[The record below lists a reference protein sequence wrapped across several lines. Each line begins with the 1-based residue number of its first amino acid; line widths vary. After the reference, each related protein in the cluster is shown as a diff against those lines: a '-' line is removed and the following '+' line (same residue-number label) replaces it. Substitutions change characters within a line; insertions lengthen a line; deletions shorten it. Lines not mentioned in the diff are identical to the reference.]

1 MTEPLRARI
10 RANEPTIGTFLNLGS
25 VLAAEVCALAG
36 FDWLVV
42 DLEHGG
48 GGEESLV
55 GQILAAGIH
64 HVPVVTR
71 VESSERIRTG
81 RVLDLGAAGVM
92 FPRLDSAEEVSQAIR
107 HLRYPPDG
115 HRGVATYNRACGFGQ
130 RPEALQTANENVVGI
145 VQIESAS
152 ALSEVESIAQIPGVD
167 VLFLGPAD
175 LSHSLGVPGRL
186 QSPEFRS
193 ALARVVSAAQAAGI
207 SAGILAPDRER
218 ATAYLDLGFTF
229 LAVASDSALLGISA
243 RAAAHPIPAGRGR
256 PRSEA
261 VSTR

>member
-1 MTEPLRARI
+1 MHLRARI
-10 RANEPTIGTFLNLGS
+10 RSSEPTIGTFMNLGS

-64 HVPVVTR
+64 QVPVITR
-71 VESSERIRTG
+71 VESAERIRAG

-92 FPRLDSAEEVSQAIR
+92 FPRLDSAEEVAGAIR

-130 RPEALQTANENVVGI
+130 RTEALETANQHVVGI
-145 VQIESAS
+145 VQIESAA
-152 ALSEVESIAQIPGVD
+152 ALAEVEEIAQIPGVD

-186 QSPEFRS
+186 DAPVFRA
-193 ALARVVSAAQAAGI
+193 ALARVAAAARSAGI

-218 ATAYLDLGFTF
+218 AQAYLDQGFRF
-229 LAVASDSALLGISA
+229 LAIASDSALLSVSA
-243 RAAAHPIPAGRGR
+243 RAAAARM
-256 PRSEA
+256 SALSQA
-261 VSTR
+261 VSTG